1 MKVLFIGLGSIG
13 QRHLRNLISLSEEP
27 LEIMAYRVSRT
38 VPMLSAQMK
47 PVGSGKA
54 LSEKFNITEYSNLDE
69 ALECEPDI
77 TFITNPS
84 SLHIDCAIKAARSG
98 SHLFIEKPLSNSSC
112 RLDELVKEVENNN
125 LVVTVAYQFR
135 YHPAILKAK
144 EWLENKS
151 IGNIISARFTNGE
164 YMPGWHPYENYR
176 KTYAARNDLGGGAIL
191 TQIHEFDI
199 ALFLLGKPVSVY
211 CVGGKLSDLEI
222 DVEDSVSVLMSY
234 KSSNRHF
241 PVSID
246 LDYLQYPSKRGF
258 QIVGD
263 TGSIEWNNIKNTVVL
278 QSREN
283 AIDTVIS
290 FDGFDRNSLF
300 IDELQDFISNIKG
313 VNSNM
318 VTLDDGI
325 ESLKIALLAKQS
337 MLTRQVINAA

>member
-1 MKVLFIGLGSIG
+1 
-13 QRHLRNLISLSEEP
+13 
-27 LEIMAYRVSRT
+27 
-38 VPMLSAQMK
+38 
-47 PVGSGKA
+47 
-54 LSEKFNITEYSNLDE
+54 
-69 ALECEPDI
+69 
-77 TFITNPS
+77 
-84 SLHIDCAIKAARSG
+84 
-98 SHLFIEKPLSNSSC
+98 
-112 RLDELVKEVENNN
+112 
-125 LVVTVAYQFR
+125 
-135 YHPAILKAK
+135 
-144 EWLENKS
+144 
-151 IGNIISARFTNGE
+151 
-164 YMPGWHPYENYR
+164 
-176 KTYAARNDLGGGAIL
+176 
-191 TQIHEFDI
+191 
-199 ALFLLGKPVSVY
+199 
-211 CVGGKLSDLEI
+211 
-222 DVEDSVSVLMSY
+222 MSY